1 MKTVR
6 KILEKYYILIVLILV
21 GVFFSIAAPN
31 FFTLRNLTN
40 IFVQN
45 SYLIIATIGIAMI
58 MISSG
63 ADLSVSYQ
71 IGLVSIVAGKT
82 LTQMGLPTVVGI
94 ILGVLTGILLGFIN
108 GFCTVK
114 LRVHPMVTTMAT
126 MTIYQGIAFVTS
138 NSETYFN
145 FPDAF
150 KAIGQGYIGPV
161 PICSIIM
168 VFCVIIGYIM
178 LTKTYF
184 GRYVY
189 SLGGNEEAARLSGIN
204 VKLVRVLAF
213 VISGI
218 FVAVAALV
226 VTARTGSASAGIATD
241 AMFTCFT
248 ACVLGGISFNGGGG
262 NVLNVVLSVFIL
274 GMLANGMQ
282 MMGLSIYAQYVAKG
296 VLLIAAIAYDNYQKA
311 AKLREA

>member
-6 KILEKYYILIVLILV
+6 KILEKYYILIVLVLV
-21 GVFFSIAAPN
+21 GVFFSVAAPN

-82 LTQMGLPTVVGI
+82 LTQMGLPTAVGI
-94 ILGVLTGILLGFIN
+94 ILGILTGILLGFIN

-114 LRVHPMVTTMAT
+114 LKVHPMVTTMAT

-150 KAIGQGYIGPV
+150 KAIGQGYIGPI

-168 VFCVIIGYIM
+168 VICVIIGYIM

>member
-6 KILEKYYILIVLILV
+6 KILEKYYILIVLVLV
-21 GVFFSIAAPN
+21 GIFFSIAAPN

-94 ILGVLTGILLGFIN
+94 ILGILTGILLGFIN

-114 LRVHPMVTTMAT
+114 LKVHPMVTTMAT
-126 MTIYQGIAFVTS
+126 MTIYQGIAFVIS

-145 FPDAF
+145 FPEAF
-150 KAIGQGYIGPV
+150 KAIGQGYIGPI

-168 VFCVIIGYIM
+168 VICVIIGYIM

-184 GRYVY
+184 GRYIY
-189 SLGGNEEAARLSGIN
+189 SLGGNEEAARLSGVN

-213 VISGI
+213 VISGV
-218 FVAVAALV
+218 FVAIAALV